1 MDSLI
6 VLLFALVVTVGMILL
21 VVIATTRK
29 GPKGLDIE
37 KYRSRWLKITA
48 SVTTEEASRHLA
60 IMNADSLLDQ
70 AMKDSGIAG
79 ATMGERLKNTKNRLK
94 HRDAIWQ
101 AHKLR
106 NRIAHED
113 SVKVSDYEVKKA
125 LAAFK
130 SALKDI
136 GAL

>member
-6 VLLFALVVTVGMILL
+6 VLLFALVIVVGIILL

-29 GPKGLDIE
+29 GPKGLDVE

-48 SVTTEEASRHLA
+48 SVTTEESSRHLA
-60 IMNADSLLDQ
+60 VMNADSLLDQ

-79 ATMGERLKNTKNRLK
+79 DTMGERLKNAKNRLK
-94 HRDAIWQ
+94 HRDAIWH

-113 SVKVSDYEVKKA
+113 SVKVSPNELKKA

-130 SALKDI
+130 SALKDL

>member
-6 VLLFALVVTVGMILL
+6 ILLFALVVVVGIILL

-29 GPKGLDIE
+29 GPKGLDVE
-37 KYRSRWLKITA
+37 QYRSRWLKITA
-48 SVTTEEASRHLA
+48 SVTHEESSRHLA

-70 AMKDSGIAG
+70 AMQDSGITG
-79 ATMGERLKNTKNRLK
+79 ATMGERLKNAKSSLK

-106 NRIAHED
+106 NRIAHEGD
-113 SVKVSDYEVKKA
+113 VKVSPSDAKKA